1 MEILDEELGRLLQ
14 ALRERRKEL
23 RAQLKDVD
31 VQVGLLAE
39 ILGLYKKDHNLD
51 RLRARYQIATLLPRE
66 RA

>member
-14 ALRERRKEL
+14 ARRERRKEL